1 VQEARNTTQQQ
12 KNNNK
17 GREKKRRERKEVKG
31 ILFFLCHP
39 LPLKIRRWAAR
50 RKWKKTPAVCHC
62 E

>member
-31 ILFFLCHP
+31 ILFFP
-39 LPLKIRRWAAR
+39 LPSVAIKNKAMGCE
-50 RKWKKTPAVCHC
+50 KKVEKTSAVCHC